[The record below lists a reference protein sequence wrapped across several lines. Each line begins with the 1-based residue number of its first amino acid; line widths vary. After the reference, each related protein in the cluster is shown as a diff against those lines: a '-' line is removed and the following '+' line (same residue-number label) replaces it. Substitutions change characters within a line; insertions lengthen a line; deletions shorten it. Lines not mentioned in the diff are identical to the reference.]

1 MAVKSLAACGTALDI
16 PSSDTP
22 FRYGEKWKQL
32 INNKHNLE
40 RALTRP
46 YICSRSTVRFVFSQR
61 LGRYVKQCQ
70 LAALEEKVWEWSKEQ
85 PVIWNVG
92 IGAAASFVPTLT
104 RLLFERTKDIYG
116 PYDHIMHVKLPPP
129 AAAASSSAAQEHRLA
144 FEVLTEMLTPEGNK
158 QLLHELKQ
166 LAAEESYF
174 GYGQPSDS
182 LMLQAFGRRYIDLF
196 VSDPDPSVRW
206 NDPIYYRR
214 PDVSPILRRVWEAV
228 EGKRHL
234 LLVENLHA
242 PVSLDRLVFIVG
254 ERWPSI
260 FKNRRWLISTTSKHV
275 CEKSRVRSIVPASGP
290 EQGFS
295 HLTRKY
301 YSAPPFDDLRGRDW
315 AVLINEALQDAARS
329 IYMQLQDNGYPV
341 QFWLHVA
348 QHCLYYGI
356 LYHPL
361 QEAAGSNASNAS
373 SITSD
378 ELVRCW
384 VAEDL
389 LFSTATSTNTP
400 AATSQKQSN
409 YYRSAYEAGK
419 IVIQALQEYSLLP
432 IYSDVSTLAGS
443 TSSCEETTS
452 VPSSSQDAVTGV
464 SKLAE
469 FVPRLKKDELNTLVK
484 NNGLRWVS
492 YMKDHGRHVS
502 WNWTWRET
510 EGHVTM
516 TTLIMRGCSN
526 VSVFPFDKFLTPHL
540 RVLDLSYTPINSL
553 PPSFSKLLNLYLLSL
568 RGCSQ
573 LEILSTPTPNSDKQT
588 STLAH
593 LEKLE
598 ALDMNG
604 VPLLE
609 LTQQDCGNKSNLHY
623 LDLSGSKFTTL
634 PSEFFCEMS
643 SLEDLIFGN
652 CTNLIELPPSMAQ
665 LSNLLVLHVEGTQ
678 ITSFPRQIFQNMQIL
693 HTLKLI
699 SNILLMS
706 LPVSLSEAKGLK
718 ELHIS
723 NCISL
728 PLQIVWELL
737 PFLESLYIQ
746 TWEALEDIKILRH
759 PNLRTFSLS
768 GPWVRCLSLY
778 GCSKLKS
785 VNFSDD
791 LTALE
796 GVDLSG
802 TAIQE
807 VPHNLPNLPHLNML
821 ILLGVPCSMRFPWH
835 ILVRFP
841 KVFYLVHCANDY
853 NQIPNMFCQ
862 QKLTYGDENQHKEET
877 TNTAHIK
884 IDDPRMFYS
893 FNAYAAYKL
902 VMKGHFLQSFNV
914 QVKPCSVTGKKPR
927 NNELELSTR
936 IQRCSTYSDVQY
948 SEVASIMPM
957 MMLQPKQRHVEI
969 SAKNQ
974 YPNGLRH
981 ILSVTNSIFITDDA
995 FVGCLTDLNYS
1006 LNELEECKLQR
1017 CHQMTVVFLV
1027 RSYGSV
1033 PHLQILQVFDLN
1045 NLLSLVEPSDIS
1057 YSKLIT
1063 LKLLKHIHLEHCPRL
1078 EKLFPCSLSLP
1089 ALETLVIL
1097 FCSNLKTIFYK
1108 QPLYEVARSPLPNIK
1123 RIYLQELPQL
1133 QHIYDDVMFRFET
1146 PNWEKLFVR
1155 GCRSFRRLPLL
1166 KKEYPKSKVEVSGE
1180 REWWDRLQLK
1190 LPEQSHC
1197 YLHVAPPEFV
1207 SRKKHIIES
1216 YLR

>member
-1 MAVKSLAACGTALDI
+1 MSGENLLEGSVNAYMRI
-16 PSSDTP
+16 WPPSPAT
-22 FRYGEKWKQL
+22 
-32 INNKHNLE
+32 
-40 RALTRP
+40 
-46 YICSRSTVRFVFSQR
+46 VFSPR
-61 LGRYVKQCQ
+61 LGRYVGRFD
-70 LAALEEKVWEWSKEQ
+70 LAALEEKVGEWSKER

-104 RLLFERTKDIYG
+104 RLLFERTKEIYG
-116 PYDHIMHVKLPPP
+116 PYDHIIHVKLPPP
-129 AAAASSSAAQEHRLA
+129 AAAASSSAAQQHRLV

-158 QLLHELKQ
+158 HLEELKQ

-174 GYGQPSDS
+174 GYGKLSDN
-182 LMLQAFGRRYIDLF
+182 LMLQAFGPWYIAAF
-196 VSDPDPSVRW
+196 ASDTS
-206 NDPIYYRR
+206 
-214 PDVSPILRRVWEAV
+214 ILGQNRQRGWSTIIREGMVEAL
-228 EGKRHL
+228 EGRRHL
-234 LLVENLHA
+234 LLIENLHV
-242 PVSLDRLVFIVG
+242 PVSLDGLVFILCDQ
-254 ERWPSI
+254 WPSI
-260 FKNRRWLISTTSKHV
+260 FSNRRWLISTNYKDV
-275 CEKSRVRSIVPASGP
+275 CEKSRGLGGNAGVSR
-290 EQGFS
+290 
-295 HLTRKY
+295 HLTPEY
-301 YSAPPFDDLRGRDW
+301 YYAPPFDDLRGRDW
-315 AVLINEALQDAARS
+315 AVLIKEALQDAARS
-329 IYMQLQDNGYPV
+329 ICMALQDKGYPV
-341 QFWLHVA
+341 QFWRHVA

-361 QEAAGSNASNAS
+361 QEAAGSKASNAS

-389 LFSTATSTNTP
+389 LFSTAISTNTP

-419 IVIQALQEYSLLP
+419 VVIQALQEYSLLP
-432 IYSDVSTLAGS
+432 IYSDVSTSAGS
-443 TSSCEETTS
+443 TSS
-452 VPSSSQDAVTGV
+452 SSKDVLTGV
-464 SKLAE
+464 SKLASN
-469 FVPRLKKDELNTLVK
+469 VPRLRQDELNTHVK
-484 NNGLRWVS
+484 KSNQLRWVS
-492 YMKDHGRHVS
+492 FFNDDGRHVS
-502 WNWTWRET
+502 WNWSWRET
-510 EGHVTM
+510 EGDVTM

-573 LEILSTPTPNSDKQT
+573 LETLSTPTPNSDKQT

-598 ALDMNG
+598 VLDMNG
-604 VPLLE
+604 VPLLG

-678 ITSFPRQIFQNMQIL
+678 ITSFPGQIFQKMQIL

-728 PLQIVWELL
+728 QLQIVWELL

-746 TWEALEDIKILRH
+746 TWEALEDIKILGH

-768 GPWVRCLSLY
+768 GPWVRCLSLC

-841 KVFYLVHCANDY
+841 KVFYLVHCTNDY
-853 NQIPNMFCQ
+853 NQMPNMFCQ

-877 TNTAHIK
+877 TNTALIK
-884 IDDPRMFYS
+884 IDDPRMFHS
-893 FNAYAAYKL
+893 FNADAAYKL
-902 VMKGHFLQSFNV
+902 VKKGHFLQSFNV

-995 FVGCLTDLNYS
+995 FVGCLTDISYS
-1006 LNELEECKLQR
+1006 LNELEECQLQR
-1017 CHQMTVVFLV
+1017 CRQMTVIFLMY
-1027 RSYGSV
+1027 SYGSEAL
-1033 PHLQILQVFDLN
+1033 PHLQILQMTLN
-1045 NLLSLVEPSDIS
+1045 
-1057 YSKLIT
+1057 
-1063 LKLLKHIHLEHCPRL
+1063 LLKHIHLEHCPRL

-1108 QPLYEVARSPLPNIK
+1108 QPDYEVAPSPLPNIK

-1133 QHIYDDVMFRFET
+1133 LHIYDDVRFRFKT
-1146 PNWEKLFVR
+1146 PMWEKLFVR